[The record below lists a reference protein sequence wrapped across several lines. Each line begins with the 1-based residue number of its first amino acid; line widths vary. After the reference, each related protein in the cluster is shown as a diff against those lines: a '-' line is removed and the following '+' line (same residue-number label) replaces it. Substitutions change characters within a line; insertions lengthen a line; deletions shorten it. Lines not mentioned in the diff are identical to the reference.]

1 MTKERSLSFD
11 FLKGLLILLVIVGHV
26 LPGSADVGL
35 RGAIYY
41 FHMPLFLGVTG
52 YFVRRYFLDGGVIS
66 VLKKYQWRMIIPYVL
81 AFVVYSVYSLYF
93 SEEVGLKQLIG
104 LFLYPYYHL
113 WYIPA
118 VIIFVLYTMVIYKS
132 NFLLGFFLFTSA
144 ILSIVW
150 YCYADTLEN
159 QYAWLKFIGDKRF
172 YYYYSFFLL
181 GFLVGDKNFYGNPLA
196 LFAIASAVG
205 ILGYYEP
212 SGTLLDAASWFA
224 FNAALLLLML
234 SLCKRLKL
242 RIGGLVVKMGQVS
255 LPIYLWHV
263 LPILL
268 VGAMVDKDSSG
279 FYLSVTAI
287 IFALVIIFI
296 RLRGKSRFIDS
307 FFYGERANWL
317 PAEK

>member
-1 MTKERSLSFD
+1 
-11 FLKGLLILLVIVGHV
+11 
-26 LPGSADVGL
+26 
-35 RGAIYY
+35 
-41 FHMPLFLGVTG
+41 
-52 YFVRRYFLDGGVIS
+52 
-66 VLKKYQWRMIIPYVL
+66 MI
-81 AFVVYSVYSLYF
+81 
-93 SEEVGLKQLIG
+93 
-104 LFLYPYYHL
+104 
-113 WYIPA
+113 
-118 VIIFVLYTMVIYKS
+118 
-132 NFLLGFFLFTSA
+132 N
-144 ILSIVW
+144 
-150 YCYADTLEN
+150 
-159 QYAWLKFIGDKRF
+159 
-172 YYYYSFFLL
+172 YYSFFLL

-196 LFAIASAVG
+196 LFAIALAAG

-212 SGTLLDAASWFA
+212 NGALLDAASWFA

-242 RIGGLVVKMGQVS
+242 RTEGLVVKMGQVS

-268 VGAMVDKDSSG
+268 VGAMVDKDTSG

>member
-1 MTKERSLSFD
+1 MSKERNLSFD
-11 FLKGLLILLVIVGHV
+11 FLKGVLILLVIVGHL

-35 RGAIYY
+35 RGVIYY

-66 VLKKYQWRMIIPYVL
+66 VLKKYQWRMIIPYFL
-81 AFVVYSVYSLYF
+81 AFIVYSVYSLYF
-93 SEEVGLKQLIG
+93 SEKIGLNQLIG

-118 VIIFVLYTMVIYKS
+118 VIIFVLYTIVIYKN
-132 NFLLGFFLFTSA
+132 NFLLGFFLFFFVA
-144 ILSIVW
+144 LSIVW

-159 QYAWLKFIGDKRF
+159 QYSWLRFIGDKRF

-181 GFLVGDKNFYGNPLA
+181 GFLAGDKHFNGNLLA
-196 LFAIASAVG
+196 LFAIALAAG

-212 SGTLLDAASWFA
+212 NGTLLDAASWFA
-224 FNAALLLLML
+224 FNAALLLLMI
-234 SLCKRLKL
+234 SLCQRLMRKSEGFL
-242 RIGGLVVKMGQVS
+242 VKMGQVS

-268 VGAMVDKDSSG
+268 VGAVIDKDTLG
-279 FYLSVTAI
+279 FYLGVTAI
-287 IFALVIIFI
+287 LFALVIIFI
-296 RLRGKSRFIDS
+296 RLRGKSRFFDS
-307 FFYGERANWL
+307 FFYGERVNW
-317 PAEK
+317 PSTEK